1 MNGLLQLKGRFEKRG
16 NEGMGPVTLPA
27 HKKVT
32 SEHIEKLIVQLS
44 KVKAYWSD
52 KDDIAGMIVSVHYI
66 RVVAKS
72 NRLKILLADAGKKPV
87 DSIRGAKFVTGKDN
101 QGKTIHK
108 HVFTHYV
115 QASAIDKAI
124 NNLQIVKEIVDADY
138 NGCITAEDI
147 EKLGKEKKYLH
158 AEKIARTNFVNVI
171 VDCHFVEK
179 FDVDEAKESITEES
193 IITIYKTD
201 IETRELLSRFGID
214 VAESKIIGGTTM
226 LLTPPQARLLY
237 DKAPYLIAMSIT
249 DFSKISLED
258 GLLETVEFE
267 EDDGII
273 PPPGNEPIVGVID
286 TQFNEKVYFH
296 KWVDYRPMLPEDIL
310 EPEDYKHGTAVSSI
324 IVDGP
329 RGNSGL
335 DDGCGRFRVRH
346 FGVSKQSGFSSFA
359 ILREIRNIVEN
370 NQDIKV
376 WNLSLGAKNE
386 IRENYISPEA
396 AELDRIQSEYDV
408 IFVIS
413 GTNTPDG
420 MKHSDMKVG
429 SPADSLNSLVVNA
442 VDMSGKSASY
452 SRRGPVLSFFHKPD
466 ICYYGGDGIKAEEKI
481 AVCAD
486 ELGAIYLSGTSFAA
500 PWITRKLAYLI
511 YVMGFSREVAKALI
525 IDAAAKWGP
534 SGNVSD
540 TMGYG
545 VVPKRI
551 EDILNTPDDEIK
563 FIITGTTQDYETYN
577 YTLPVPVVNGKHPY
591 YAKAVLCYF
600 PYCDRNQGV
609 DYTGTEMDI
618 HFGRV
623 ITEKKNGTV
632 KTKIKSIDDNKQT
645 EEGQV
650 MYEEDAR
657 NIFRKWDNVKR
668 ICEKIKDRRVPKKS
682 YDAGMWGIGVVTKER
697 VTLKKRRPLQ
707 FGLVITLKEM
717 YGKNRIDDFAKMCEA
732 KGWLVNRLDVQNQ
745 IDIYE
750 RAEEE
755 IKFD

>member
-1 MNGLLQLKGRFEKRG
+1 MNGLLQLKGRFDKRG
-16 NEGMGPVTLPA
+16 NESMGPVSLPA

-32 SEHIEKLIVQLS
+32 VEHIEKLIGQLYR
-44 KVKAYWSD
+44 VKEYWNQNN
-52 KDDIAGMIVSVHYI
+52 DIAGLLVSVHYI

-72 NRLKILLADAGKKPV
+72 NRLKTLLSDVGKKSV
-87 DSIRGAKFVTGKDN
+87 DSIRGAKFVTETN
-101 QGKTIHK
+101 SQGITTHK

-115 QASAIDKAI
+115 QVSAIDRAI
-124 NNLQIVKEIVDADY
+124 RNLQIAKSIVDADY
-138 NGCITAEDI
+138 NGCITTEDVK
-147 EKLGKEKKYLH
+147 KLGMEKKYLH
-158 AEKIARTNFVNVI
+158 AEKMARTTFVNVI
-171 VDCHFVEK
+171 VDCYFVEK
-179 FDVDEAKESITEES
+179 FDVDEVKESVTEES

-201 IETRELLSRFGID
+201 VDTKELLSRFGIN
-214 VAESKIIGGTTM
+214 VSENKIIGGTTV
-226 LLTPPQARLLY
+226 LLTPPEAKQLY
-237 DKAPYLIAMSIT
+237 IKAPYLIAMSIT

-258 GLLETVEFE
+258 DLFDDVEFE
-267 EDDGII
+267 EDESII
-273 PPPGNEPIVGVID
+273 PLPGNEPTVGVID

-296 KWVDYRPMLPEDIL
+296 KWVKYIPMLPTDIL

-329 RGNSGL
+329 RENAGL
-335 DDGCGRFRVRH
+335 DDGCGHFQVRH

-359 ILREIRNIVEN
+359 ILRDIRSIVEN
-370 NQDIKV
+370 NPDIKV
-376 WNLSLGAKNE
+376 WNLSLGSQNE

-396 AELDRIQSEYDV
+396 AELDQIQSEYDV

-420 MKHSDMKVG
+420 MKHPDMKVG
-429 SPADSLNSLVVNA
+429 APADSLNSLVVNA

-466 ICYYGGDGIKAEEKI
+466 ICYYGGDGAKAEEKI

-486 ELGAIYLSGTSFAA
+486 ELGAIYVSGTSFAA

-511 YVMGFSREVAKALI
+511 YVMGLSREVAKALI

-534 SGNVSD
+534 SGSVSD
-540 TMGYG
+540 IMGYG

-563 FIITGTTQDYETYN
+563 FIITGTTEDYETYN

-591 YAKAVLCYF
+591 NAKAVLCYF

-623 ITEKKNGTV
+623 VTEKKDGTT

-650 MYEEDAR
+650 MYEEEAR
-657 NIFRKWDNVKR
+657 SVFRKWDNVKR
-668 ICEKIKDRRVPKKS
+668 ICEKIKNRKVPKKS
-682 YDAGMWGIGVVTKER
+682 YDAGMWGIGVITKER
-697 VTLKKRRPLQ
+697 VTSKHRRPLQ

-717 YGKNRIDDFAKMCEA
+717 YGKNRIDDFVKMCEA

-745 IDIYE
+745 LDIYA

-755 IKFD
+755 IRFD

>member
-1 MNGLLQLKGRFEKRG
+1 MNGLLQLKGRFDKRG
-16 NEGMGPVTLPA
+16 NEGGGPVNLPA
-27 HKKVT
+27 HTKVT
-32 SEHIEKLIVQLS
+32 AEHIEKLIRQLY
-44 KVKAYWSD
+44 KVKEYWSQ
-52 KDDIAGMIVSVHYI
+52 KNDIAGLIVSVHYI

-72 NRLKILLADAGKKPV
+72 NRLKTLLSDVGKKPV
-87 DSIRGAKFVTGKDN
+87 DSIRGAKFVTVSN
-101 QGKTIHK
+101 SQGIKVHK

-115 QASAIDKAI
+115 QVSAIDRAI
-124 NNLQIVKEIVDADY
+124 ENLQIVKSIVDADY
-138 NGCITAEDI
+138 SGCITTEDVK
-147 EKLGKEKKYLH
+147 KLGTEKKYLH
-158 AEKIARTNFVNVI
+158 AEKMARTTFVNII

-201 IETRELLSRFGID
+201 VDTRELLSRFGIN
-214 VAESKIIGGTTM
+214 VSENKIIGGTTI
-226 LLTPPQARLLY
+226 LLSPPEARQLY
-237 DKAPYLIAMSIT
+237 VKAPYLIAMSIT
-249 DFSKISLED
+249 DFSKISAED
-258 GLLETVEFE
+258 DLFEDDEFE
-267 EDDGII
+267 EDESMIAL
-273 PPPGNEPIVGVID
+273 PQNEPTVGVID

-296 KWVDYRPMLPEDIL
+296 KWVKYVPMLPTDIL

-329 RGNSGL
+329 RGNVEL
-335 DDGCGRFRVRH
+335 DDGCGHFRVRH

-359 ILREIRNIVEN
+359 ILRDIRSIVEN
-370 NQDIKV
+370 NPDIKV
-376 WNLSLGAKNE
+376 WNLSLGSQNE

-396 AELDRIQSEYDV
+396 AELDQIQSEYDV

-420 MKHSDMKVG
+420 MKHPDMKVG
-429 SPADSLNSLVVNA
+429 APADSLNSLVVNA

-452 SRRGPVLSFFHKPD
+452 TRRGPVLSFFHKPD
-466 ICYYGGDGIKAEEKI
+466 ICYYGGDGTKAEEKI

-486 ELGAIYLSGTSFAA
+486 ELGAIYVSGTSFAA

-511 YVMGFSREVAKALI
+511 CVMGLSREVAKALI

-563 FIITGTTQDYETYN
+563 FIITGTTEDYETYN

-591 YAKAVLCYF
+591 NAKAVLCYF

-623 ITEKKNGTV
+623 VTKKKDGTI
-632 KTKIKSIDDNKQT
+632 KTKIESIDDNKQT

-650 MYEEDAR
+650 MYEEEAR
-657 NIFRKWDNVKR
+657 SVFRKWDNVKR
-668 ICEKIKDRRVPKKS
+668 VCEKIKNRKVPKKS
-682 YDAGMWGIGVVTKER
+682 YDAGMWGIGVITKER
-697 VTLKKRRPLQ
+697 VTSKHRRPLQ

-717 YGKNRIDDFAKMCEA
+717 YGKNRIDDFVKMCEA

-745 IDIYE
+745 LDIY
-750 RAEEE
+750 AKSEEE
-755 IKFD
+755 IKFE

>member
-1 MNGLLQLKGRFEKRG
+1 MNSLLQLKGRFDKHG
-16 NEGMGPVTLPA
+16 NESMGPVNLPA
-27 HKKVT
+27 NKKVT
-32 SEHIEKLIVQLS
+32 SEHMGELIEQLI
-44 KVKAYWSD
+44 KVKKYWAD
-52 KDDIAGMIVSVHYI
+52 KDAIAGLLVSVHYI
-66 RVVAKS
+66 KVVAKS
-72 NRLKILLADAGKKPV
+72 NRLKNLLSDVGKKPV
-87 DSIRGAKFVTGKDN
+87 DSIRGAKFVTETN
-101 QGKTIHK
+101 EQGKIIHK

-115 QASAIDKAI
+115 QVSAIDRAI
-124 NNLQIVKEIVDADY
+124 KNMMLVKEIVEADY
-138 NGCITAEDI
+138 KGCITTKDI
-147 EKLGKEKKYLH
+147 DMLGKSVKYIH
-158 AEKIARTNFVNVI
+158 TDKIAKSNFVNII
-171 VDCHFVEK
+171 VDCYFVEK
-179 FDVDEAKESITEES
+179 FDVDEVKDSVVEES

-214 VAESKIIGGTTM
+214 VLESKIIGGTTL
-226 LLTPPQARLLY
+226 LLTPPQARQLY

-249 DFSKISLED
+249 DFSKISLEED
-258 GLLETVEFE
+258 YFEDAEPE
-267 EDDGII
+267 EDTGII
-273 PPPGNEPIVGVID
+273 PHPGNEPIIGVID

-296 KWVDYRPMLPEDIL
+296 EWVDYRPMLPDEIL
-310 EPEDYKHGTAVSSI
+310 DPEDFKHGTAVSSI

-329 RGNSGL
+329 KGNASL

-346 FGVSKQSGFSSFA
+346 FGVSKKSGFSSFA

-376 WNLSLGAKNE
+376 WNLSLGSNNE

-396 AELDRIQSEYDV
+396 AELDRIQSEFDV

-420 MKHSDMKVG
+420 LKHPDMKVG
-429 SPADSLNSLVVNA
+429 APADSLNSVVVNS
-442 VDMSGKSASY
+442 VDMSGKTASY

-466 ICYYGGDGIKAEEKI
+466 ICYYGGDGNTTYGKI
-481 AVCAD
+481 AVCTGD
-486 ELGAIYLSGTSFAA
+486 LGAAYLAGTSYAA

-511 YVMGFSREVAKALI
+511 YIMGFSREVAKALI
-525 IDAAAKWGP
+525 IDSAAKWGP
-534 SGNVSD
+534 SRNVSD

-545 VVPKRI
+545 VVPKHI
-551 EDILNTPDDEIK
+551 DDILNTPDDEIK

-623 ITEKKNGTV
+623 ITENKNGTI
-632 KTKIKSIDDNKQT
+632 KTKIKSIDDNRQT
-645 EEGQV
+645 EEGQAV
-650 MYEEDAR
+650 YEEDAR
-657 NIFRKWDNVKR
+657 DIFRKWDNVKR
-668 ICEKIKDRRVPKKS
+668 ICEEIKDKRVPRKS
-682 YDAGMWGIGVVTKER
+682 FDAGMWGIGIVTKER
-697 VTLKKRRPLQ
+697 LTSKNRRPLQ

-717 YGKNRIDDFAKMCEA
+717 YGKNRIEDFVKMCEA
-732 KGWLVNRLDVQNQ
+732 KGWLVNRLDVQNKL
-745 IDIYE
+745 DIYA

-755 IKFD
+755 IEFD

>member
-1 MNGLLQLKGRFEKRG
+1 MGL
-16 NEGMGPVTLPA
+16 
-27 HKKVT
+27 
-32 SEHIEKLIVQLS
+32 
-44 KVKAYWSD
+44 
-52 KDDIAGMIVSVHYI
+52 
-66 RVVAKS
+66 
-72 NRLKILLADAGKKPV
+72 
-87 DSIRGAKFVTGKDN
+87 
-101 QGKTIHK
+101 
-108 HVFTHYV
+108 
-115 QASAIDKAI
+115 
-124 NNLQIVKEIVDADY
+124 
-138 NGCITAEDI
+138 
-147 EKLGKEKKYLH
+147 
-158 AEKIARTNFVNVI
+158 
-171 VDCHFVEK
+171 
-179 FDVDEAKESITEES
+179 
-193 IITIYKTD
+193 
-201 IETRELLSRFGID
+201 
-214 VAESKIIGGTTM
+214 
-226 LLTPPQARLLY
+226 
-237 DKAPYLIAMSIT
+237 
-249 DFSKISLED
+249 
-258 GLLETVEFE
+258 
-267 EDDGII
+267 
-273 PPPGNEPIVGVID
+273 
-286 TQFNEKVYFH
+286 
-296 KWVDYRPMLPEDIL
+296 
-310 EPEDYKHGTAVSSI
+310 
-324 IVDGP
+324 
-329 RGNSGL
+329 
-335 DDGCGRFRVRH
+335 
-346 FGVSKQSGFSSFA
+346 
-359 ILREIRNIVEN
+359 
-370 NQDIKV
+370 
-376 WNLSLGAKNE
+376 
-386 IRENYISPEA
+386 
-396 AELDRIQSEYDV
+396 
-408 IFVIS
+408 
-413 GTNTPDG
+413 
-420 MKHSDMKVG
+420 
-429 SPADSLNSLVVNA
+429 
-442 VDMSGKSASY
+442 
-452 SRRGPVLSFFHKPD
+452 
-466 ICYYGGDGIKAEEKI
+466 
-481 AVCAD
+481 
-486 ELGAIYLSGTSFAA
+486 
-500 PWITRKLAYLI
+500 
-511 YVMGFSREVAKALI
+511 SREVAKALI

-623 ITEKKNGTV
+623 IMEKKNGTV

-717 YGKNRIDDFAKMCEA
+717 YEKNRIDDFAKMCEA